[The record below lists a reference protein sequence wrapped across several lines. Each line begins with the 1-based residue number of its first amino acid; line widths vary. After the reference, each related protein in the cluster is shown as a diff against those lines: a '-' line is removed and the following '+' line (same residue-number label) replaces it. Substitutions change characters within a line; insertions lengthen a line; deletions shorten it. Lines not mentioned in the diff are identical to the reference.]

1 MINSLIQNMLKL
13 SKIYI
18 YPVKSLGGIRLDAA
32 NITTRGLENDR
43 RFMLVDENGR
53 FMSQREH
60 PQLAIFQT
68 EIEGD
73 FLKITHKKTGQIL
86 TINLLPNSPLNPL
99 SVTIWDD
106 KTSAIEVSSKASVWF
121 TQALSIPTRLV
132 YMHEESQRKTDTQY
146 SLTGKEI
153 TSFSDGYPILIIGQS
168 SLDDLN
174 NRLENP
180 VNINRFRPNF
190 VFTDGEPFEEDAWH
204 EFTVGNIRFFGVKP
218 CARCIM
224 TTIDQET
231 GEKKGK
237 EPLTTLNKYRKAG
250 HKILFGQ
257 NVLISQL
264 GTVSV
269 GDNVTVVSRKKLA
282 KFEID

>member
-1 MINSLIQNMLKL
+1 MLKL
-13 SKIYI
+13 SEIYI
-18 YPVKSLGGIRLDAA
+18 YPIKSLGGIRLEKS

-43 RFMLVDENGR
+43 RFMLVDENGQ
-53 FMSQREH
+53 FLSQREY

-68 EIEGD
+68 EIESD
-73 FLKITHKKTGQIL
+73 FLKITDKKTGQ
-86 TINLLPNSPLNPL
+86 NLKVSLSPNSKISSL

-106 KTSAIEVSSKASVWF
+106 ETTAIEVSQEASEWF
-121 TQALSIPTRLV
+121 TQTLGISARLV
-132 YMHEESQRKTDTQY
+132 FMHDESQRKIESNYALIGD
-146 SLTGKEI
+146 EI
-153 TSFSDGYPILIIGQS
+153 TSFSDGYPILIAGQS

-174 NRLENP
+174 HRLENP

-190 VFTDGEPFEEDAWH
+190 VFTNGEPFEEDAWH
-204 EFTVGNIRFFGVKP
+204 EFNIANVRFFGVKP
-218 CARCIM
+218 CSRCIM

-237 EPLTTLNKYRKAG
+237 EPLLTLNKYRKAG
-250 HKILFGQ
+250 NRILFGQ
-257 NVLISQL
+257 NVIISQL

-269 GDNVTVVSRKKLA
+269 GDDVTVLSRKKLA

>member
-1 MINSLIQNMLKL
+1 MLKL
-13 SKIYI
+13 SEIYI
-18 YPVKSLGGIRLDAA
+18 YPVKSLGGIRLDFA

-53 FMSQREH
+53 FLSQREH

-68 EIEGD
+68 EIEGK
-73 FLKITHKKTGQIL
+73 FLKITHKKTKQNL
-86 TINLLPNSPLNPL
+86 TINLSPPSQPSLL

-106 KTSAIEVSSKASVWF
+106 NTTAVESSSEASTWF
-121 TQALSIPTRLV
+121 TQILEIPVRLV
-132 YMHEESQRKTDTQY
+132 YMPEESHRKTDTQY
-146 SLTGKEI
+146 SLTGEEI

-190 VFTDGEPFEEDAWH
+190 VFTHGEPFEEDNWH

-231 GEKKGK
+231 GEKKDR
-237 EPLTTLNKYRKAG
+237 EPLLTLNKYRKAG
-250 HKILFGQ
+250 NKILFGQ

-269 GDNVTVVSRKKLA
+269 GEDVTVISRKKLA

>member
-1 MINSLIQNMLKL
+1 MLKL
-13 SKIYI
+13 SEIYI

-32 NITTRGLENDR
+32 NVTTRGLENDR
-43 RFMLVDENGR
+43 RFMLIDEKGR
-53 FMSQREH
+53 FLSQREH

-68 EIEGD
+68 EIEGI
-73 FLKITHKKTGQIL
+73 FLKITNNKNRNTLKISLQYS
-86 TINLLPNSPLNPL
+86 PNHEITHSLN
-99 SVTIWDD
+99 VQIWDD
-106 KTSAIEVSSKASVWF
+106 ETSAIEVSSEASLWF
-121 TQALSIPTRLV
+121 TQALEIPTRLV
-132 YMHEESQRKTDTQY
+132 YMPEESQRKTDAQY
-146 SLTGKEI
+146 SLTGEEI

-190 VFTDGEPFEEDAWH
+190 VFTNGEPFEEDNWH

-224 TTIDQET
+224 TTINQET

-237 EPLTTLNKYRKAG
+237 EPLITLNKYRKAG
-250 HKILFGQ
+250 NKILFGQ

-269 GDNVTVVSRKKLA
+269 GDDVTVVSCKKLA

>member
-1 MINSLIQNMLKL
+1 MLKL
-13 SKIYI
+13 SEIYI
-18 YPVKSLGGIRLDAA
+18 YPVKSLGGIHLDIA
-32 NITTRGLENDR
+32 NITTRGLKNDR
-43 RFMLVDENGR
+43 RFMLIDENGR

-68 EIEGD
+68 KIED
-73 FLKITHKKTGQIL
+73 NFLKIIHKRTGQIL
-86 TINLLPNSPLNPL
+86 LINLSSNSQLAPL

-106 KTSAIEVSSKASVWF
+106 ETSAIEVSSEASAWF
-121 TQALSIPTRLV
+121 TQALNIPTRLV
-132 YMHEESQRKTDTQY
+132 YMPEESQRKTDVQY
-146 SLTGKEI
+146 ALTGEEI

-168 SLDDLN
+168 SLNDLN

-190 VFTDGEPFEEDAWH
+190 VFTDGEPFEEDNWH

-231 GEKKGK
+231 GDKKSK
-237 EPLTTLNKYRKAG
+237 EPLLTLNKYRKAG
-250 HKILFGQ
+250 NKILFGQ

-269 GDNVTVVSRKKLA
+269 GDDVTVISRKKLA

>member
-1 MINSLIQNMLKL
+1 MLKL
-13 SKIYI
+13 SEIYI
-18 YPVKSLGGIRLDAA
+18 YPVKSLGGIHLDIA

-43 RFMLVDENGR
+43 RFMLIDENGR

-68 EIEGD
+68 KIED
-73 FLKITHKKTGQIL
+73 NFLKIIHKRTGQIL
-86 TINLLPNSPLNPL
+86 LINFSSNSQLAPL

-106 KTSAIEVSSKASVWF
+106 ETSAIEVSSEASAWF
-121 TQALSIPTRLV
+121 TQALNIPTRLV
-132 YMHEESQRKTDTQY
+132 YMPEESQRKTDVQY
-146 SLTGKEI
+146 ALTGEEI

-168 SLDDLN
+168 SLNDLN

-190 VFTDGEPFEEDAWH
+190 VFKDGEPFEEDNWH

-224 TTIDQET
+224 TTINQET
-231 GEKKGK
+231 GEKKDK
-237 EPLTTLNKYRKAG
+237 EPLLTLNKYRKAG
-250 HKILFGQ
+250 NKILFGQ

-269 GDNVTVVSRKKLA
+269 GDDVTVISRKKLA

>member
-1 MINSLIQNMLKL
+1 MLKL
-13 SKIYI
+13 SEIYI
-18 YPVKSLGGIRLDAA
+18 YPIKSLGGIRLEKA

-43 RFMLVDENGR
+43 RFMLVDENRR
-53 FMSQREH
+53 FLSQREYAH
-60 PQLAIFQT
+60 LAIFQT
-68 EIEGD
+68 EIESD
-73 FLKITHKKTGQIL
+73 YLKITDKKTGQ
-86 TINLLPNSPLNPL
+86 NLKVNLSPNSQSPAL

-106 KTSAIEVSSKASVWF
+106 ETTAIEVSQEASEWF
-121 TQALSIPTRLV
+121 TQALGIPTRLV
-132 YMHEESQRKTDTQY
+132 YMHEESQRKTDALY
-146 SLTGKEI
+146 SLTGDEI

-168 SLDDLN
+168 SLNDLN

-204 EFTVGNIRFFGVKP
+204 EFTVGDVRFFGVKP
-218 CARCIM
+218 CSRCIM

-237 EPLTTLNKYRKAG
+237 EPLLTLNKYRKAG
-250 HKILFGQ
+250 NKILFGQ
-257 NVLISQL
+257 NVLVSEL

-269 GDNVTVVSRKKLA
+269 GNDVTVLSRKKLV

>member
-1 MINSLIQNMLKL
+1 MLKL
-13 SKIYI
+13 SEIYI
-18 YPVKSLGGIRLDAA
+18 YPVKSLGGIRLDFA

-53 FMSQREH
+53 FLSQREH

-68 EIEGD
+68 EIEGK
-73 FLKITHKKTGQIL
+73 FLKITHKKTKQNL
-86 TINLLPNSPLNPL
+86 TINLSPPSQPSLL

-106 KTSAIEVSSKASVWF
+106 NTTAVESSSEASAWF
-121 TQALSIPTRLV
+121 TKILEIPVRLV
-132 YMHEESQRKTDTQY
+132 YMPEESHRKTDTQY
-146 SLTGKEI
+146 SLTGEEI

-190 VFTDGEPFEEDAWH
+190 VFTHGEPFEEDNWH

-231 GEKKGK
+231 GEKKDR
-237 EPLTTLNKYRKAG
+237 EPLLTLNKYRKAG
-250 HKILFGQ
+250 NKILFGQ

-269 GDNVTVVSRKKLA
+269 GEDVTVISRKKLA

>member
-1 MINSLIQNMLKL
+1 MLKL
-13 SKIYI
+13 SEIYI
-18 YPVKSLGGIRLDAA
+18 YPIKSLGGILLNTA

-43 RFMLVDENGR
+43 RFMLIDENGR
-53 FMSQREH
+53 FLSQREY

-68 EIEGD
+68 EIEAES
-73 FLKITHKKTGQIL
+73 LKITNKKNGSTLQISLQYSLNHKVTQ
-86 TINLLPNSPLNPL
+86 SLN
-99 SVTIWDD
+99 VQIWDD
-106 KTSAIEVSSKASVWF
+106 ETSAIEVSQEASDWF
-121 TQALSIPTRLV
+121 TQALGIPTRLV
-132 YMHEESQRKTDTQY
+132 YMHEESLRKTDAQY
-146 SLTGKEI
+146 SLTGEEI

-204 EFTVGNIRFFGVKP
+204 EFTVGIVSFFGVKP

-237 EPLTTLNKYRKAG
+237 EPLLTLNKYRKAG
-250 HKILFGQ
+250 NRILFGQ
-257 NVLISQL
+257 NVLINQL

-269 GDNVTVVSRKKLA
+269 GDDVTVLSRKKLA
-282 KFEID
+282 KFQID

>member
-1 MINSLIQNMLKL
+1 MLKL
-13 SKIYI
+13 SEIYI
-18 YPVKSLGGIRLDAA
+18 YPIKSLGGIRLEKA

-43 RFMLVDENGR
+43 RFMLVDENGQ
-53 FMSQREH
+53 FLSQREY

-73 FLKITHKKTGQIL
+73 FLKITDKKTGQ
-86 TINLLPNSPLNPL
+86 NLKVNLSPNSQSLAL

-106 KTSAIEVSSKASVWF
+106 TTTAIEVSQEASEWF
-121 TQALSIPTRLV
+121 SQALGIPARLV
-132 YMHEESQRKTDTQY
+132 YMHEESQRKVESNY
-146 SLTGKEI
+146 ALTGDDI
-153 TSFSDGYPILIIGQS
+153 TSFSDGYPILIAGQS

-204 EFTVGNIRFFGVKP
+204 EFTIGDVRFFGVKP
-218 CARCIM
+218 CSRCIM

-237 EPLTTLNKYRKAG
+237 EPLLTLNKYRKAG
-250 HKILFGQ
+250 NKILFGQ
-257 NVLISQL
+257 NVLVSEL

-269 GDNVTVVSRKKLA
+269 GNDVTVLSRKKLV

>member
-1 MINSLIQNMLKL
+1 MLQL
-13 SKIYI
+13 SEIYI
-18 YPVKSLGGIRLDAA
+18 YPIKSLGGIRLENS
-32 NITTRGLENDR
+32 NITSRGLENDR

-53 FMSQREH
+53 FLSQREY
-60 PQLAIFQT
+60 PQLAVFQT

-73 FLKITHKKTGQIL
+73 ILLITNKKSDQ
-86 TINLLPNSPLNPL
+86 NLRISLSQNSQLPSL

-106 KTSAIEVSSKASVWF
+106 KVSAIEVSKEASDWF
-121 TQALSIPTRLV
+121 TQALKIPTRLV
-132 YMHEESQRKTDTQY
+132 YMNEESQRKIEPEY
-146 SLTGKEI
+146 SLSGEEI

-168 SLDDLN
+168 SLNDLN
-174 NRLENP
+174 NRLDNP
-180 VNINRFRPNF
+180 LNINRFRPNF

-204 EFTVGNIRFFGVKP
+204 EFTVGDVRFFGVKP

-231 GEKKGK
+231 SEKSGK
-237 EPLTTLNKYRKAG
+237 EPLLTLNKYRKAG
-250 HKILFGQ
+250 DKILFGQ
-257 NVLISQL
+257 NVLIIQL

-269 GDNVTVVSRKKLA
+269 GNDVTVLSRKKLV

>member
-1 MINSLIQNMLKL
+1 MLKL
-13 SKIYI
+13 SEIYI
-18 YPVKSLGGIRLDAA
+18 YPVKSLGGIRLDFA

-53 FMSQREH
+53 FLSQREH

-68 EIEGD
+68 EIEGK
-73 FLKITHKKTGQIL
+73 FLKITHKKTKQNL
-86 TINLLPNSPLNPL
+86 TINLSPPSQPSLL

-106 KTSAIEVSSKASVWF
+106 NTTAVESSSEASAWF
-121 TQALSIPTRLV
+121 TKILEIPVRLV
-132 YMHEESQRKTDTQY
+132 YMPEESQRKTDTQY
-146 SLTGKEI
+146 SLTGEEI

-174 NRLENP
+174 DRLENP

-190 VFTDGEPFEEDAWH
+190 VFTNGEPFEEDNWH

-224 TTIDQET
+224 TTIDQEP
-231 GEKKGK
+231 GEKKDR
-237 EPLTTLNKYRKAG
+237 EPLLTLNKYRKAG
-250 HKILFGQ
+250 NKILFGQ

-269 GDNVTVVSRKKLA
+269 GEDVTVISRKKLA

>member
-1 MINSLIQNMLKL
+1 MLKL
-13 SKIYI
+13 SEIYI
-18 YPVKSLGGIRLDAA
+18 YPVKSLGGIHLDVA

-43 RFMLVDENGR
+43 RFMLIDEKGR

-68 EIEGD
+68 KIED
-73 FLKITHKKTGQIL
+73 TFLKVAHKKTGQIL
-86 TINLLPNSPLNPL
+86 SINLSSNSQLTPL

-106 KTSAIEVSSKASVWF
+106 ETSAIEVSNDASLWF
-121 TQALSIPTRLV
+121 TQILEIPTRLV
-132 YMHEESQRKTDTQY
+132 YMPEESQRKTDPQY
-146 SLTGKEI
+146 SLTGEEI

-168 SLDDLN
+168 SLNDLN
-174 NRLENP
+174 NRLANP

-190 VFTDGEPFEEDAWH
+190 VFTDGEPFEEDNWH
-204 EFTVGNIRFFGVKP
+204 EFAVGNIRFFGVKP

-237 EPLTTLNKYRKAG
+237 EPLLTLNKYRKAG
-250 HKILFGQ
+250 NRILFGQ

-269 GDNVTVVSRKKLA
+269 GDDVTVISRKKLA

>member
-1 MINSLIQNMLKL
+1 MFKL
-13 SKIYI
+13 SEIYI
-18 YPVKSLGGIRLDAA
+18 YPIKSLGGIRLEKA

-43 RFMLVDENGR
+43 RFMLVDKNGQ
-53 FMSQREH
+53 FLSQREY

-68 EIEGD
+68 EIKGD
-73 FLKITHKKTGQIL
+73 FLKITNKKTGQ
-86 TINLLPNSPLNPL
+86 NLKVNLSPNSQSFAL

-106 KTSAIEVSSKASVWF
+106 TTTAIEVSQEASEWF
-121 TQALSIPTRLV
+121 SQALGVPARLV
-132 YMHEESQRKTDTQY
+132 YMHEESQRKVESNY
-146 SLTGKEI
+146 ALTGDDI
-153 TSFSDGYPILIIGQS
+153 TSFSDGYPILIAGQS

-204 EFTVGNIRFFGVKP
+204 EFTVGDVRFFGVKP
-218 CARCIM
+218 CSRCIM

-237 EPLTTLNKYRKAG
+237 EPLLTLNKYRKAG
-250 HKILFGQ
+250 NKILFGQ
-257 NVLISQL
+257 NVLVSEL

-269 GDNVTVVSRKKLA
+269 GNDVTVFSRKKLA

>member
-1 MINSLIQNMLKL
+1 MFKL
-13 SKIYI
+13 SEIYI
-18 YPVKSLGGIRLDAA
+18 YPIKSLGGIRLEKS

-53 FMSQREH
+53 FLTQREH
-60 PQLAIFQT
+60 PELAV
-68 EIEGD
+68 
-73 FLKITHKKTGQIL
+73 FLTAIDGETL
-86 TINLLPNSPLNPL
+86 TITNKKDGS
-99 SVTIWDD
+99 SVKVSTKYSLHNAENQTINVQIWDD
-106 KTSAIEVSSKASVWF
+106 ETAAIEVNNEASEWF

-132 YMHEESQRKTDTQY
+132 YMHEESERKIETNY
-146 SLTGKEI
+146 ALTGNEI

-204 EFTVGNIRFFGVKP
+204 EFIIGDVRFFGVKP
-218 CARCIM
+218 CSRCIM
-224 TTIDQET
+224 TTINQET
-231 GEKKGK
+231 GERKGK
-237 EPLTTLNKYRKAG
+237 EPLLTLNKYRKAG
-250 HKILFGQ
+250 NKILFGQ
-257 NVLISQL
+257 NVLVSQL

-269 GDNVTVVSRKKLA
+269 GDDVTVLSRKKLA
-282 KFEID
+282 KFQID

>member
-1 MINSLIQNMLKL
+1 MLKL
-13 SKIYI
+13 SEIYI
-18 YPVKSLGGIRLDAA
+18 YPVKSLGGIRLNFA

-53 FMSQREH
+53 FLSQREH

-68 EIEGD
+68 KIEGD

-86 TINLLPNSPLNPL
+86 SINLSSNSQLTPLT
-99 SVTIWDD
+99 VTIWDD
-106 KTSAIEVSSKASVWF
+106 ETAAIEVSTEASLWF
-121 TQALSIPTRLV
+121 TQIVGIPTRLV
-132 YMHEESQRKTDTQY
+132 YMPEESHRKTDAQY

-174 NRLENP
+174 SRLENQ

-190 VFTDGEPFEEDAWH
+190 VFTEGKPFEEEAWH
-204 EFTVGNIRFFGVKP
+204 EFSIGNIRFFGVKP

-237 EPLTTLNKYRKAG
+237 EPLLTLNKYRKAG
-250 HKILFGQ
+250 NKILFGQ
-257 NVLISQL
+257 NVLINQL

-269 GDNVTVVSRKKLA
+269 GDDVTVMSRKKLE

>member
-1 MINSLIQNMLKL
+1 MLKL
-13 SKIYI
+13 SEIYI
-18 YPVKSLGGIRLDAA
+18 YPIKSLGGIRLETA

-53 FMSQREH
+53 FLSQREY

-68 EIEGD
+68 EIEAA
-73 FLKITHKKTGQIL
+73 FLKITNKKNGSTLKISLQYSIL
-86 TINLLPNSPLNPL
+86 HSFSHSII
-99 SVTIWDD
+99 VQIWDD
-106 KTSAIEVSSKASVWF
+106 ETTAIEVSEEATNWF
-121 TQALSIPTRLV
+121 TQALDIPTRLV
-132 YMHEESQRKTDTQY
+132 YMHEESQRKTDAQY
-146 SLTGKEI
+146 SLTGEEI

-190 VFTDGEPFEEDAWH
+190 VFTNGEPFEEDAWH
-204 EFTVGNIRFFGVKP
+204 EFTVGNVRFFGVKP

-237 EPLTTLNKYRKAG
+237 EPLLTLNKYRKAG
-250 HKILFGQ
+250 NKILFGQ

-269 GDNVTVVSRKKLA
+269 GDDVTVLSHKKLA

>member
-1 MINSLIQNMLKL
+1 MLKL
-13 SKIYI
+13 SEIYI
-18 YPVKSLGGIRLDAA
+18 YPVKSLGGIRLDFA

-53 FMSQREH
+53 FLSQREH

-68 EIEGD
+68 EIEGK
-73 FLKITHKKTGQIL
+73 FLKITHKKTKQNL
-86 TINLLPNSPLNPL
+86 TINLSPPSQPSLL

-106 KTSAIEVSSKASVWF
+106 NTTAVESSSEASAWF
-121 TQALSIPTRLV
+121 TKILEIPVRLV
-132 YMHEESQRKTDTQY
+132 YMPEESQRKTDTQY
-146 SLTGKEI
+146 SLTGEEI

-190 VFTDGEPFEEDAWH
+190 VFTHGEPFEEDNWH

-231 GEKKGK
+231 GEKKDR
-237 EPLTTLNKYRKAG
+237 EPLLTLNKYRKAAN
-250 HKILFGQ
+250 KILFGQ

-269 GDNVTVVSRKKLA
+269 GDDVTVVSRKKLA

>member
-1 MINSLIQNMLKL
+1 MLKL
-13 SKIYI
+13 SEIYI
-18 YPVKSLGGIRLDAA
+18 YPVKSLGGIHLDVA

-43 RFMLVDENGR
+43 RFMLIDEKGR

-60 PQLAIFQT
+60 TQLAIFQT
-68 EIEGD
+68 KIED
-73 FLKITHKKTGQIL
+73 TFLKVTHKKTGQIL
-86 TINLLPNSPLNPL
+86 SINLSSNSQLTPL

-106 KTSAIEVSSKASVWF
+106 ETSAIEVSNDASLWF
-121 TQALSIPTRLV
+121 TQILEIPTRLV
-132 YMHEESQRKTDTQY
+132 YMPEESQRKTDPQY
-146 SLTGKEI
+146 SLTGEEI

-168 SLDDLN
+168 SLNDLN
-174 NRLENP
+174 NRLANP

-190 VFTDGEPFEEDAWH
+190 VFTDGEPFEEDNWH
-204 EFTVGNIRFFGVKP
+204 EFAVGNIRFFGVKP

-237 EPLTTLNKYRKAG
+237 EPLLTLNKYRKAG
-250 HKILFGQ
+250 NRILFGQ

-269 GDNVTVVSRKKLA
+269 GDDVTVISRKKLA

>member
-1 MINSLIQNMLKL
+1 MLKL
-13 SKIYI
+13 SEIYI
-18 YPVKSLGGIRLDAA
+18 YPVKSLGGIRLQTA

-53 FMSQREH
+53 FLSQREH
-60 PQLAIFQT
+60 PQLAIFKT
-68 EIEGD
+68 EIEAES
-73 FLKITHKKTGQIL
+73 LKITNKKDGSTLKISLQYSQNHEISQ
-86 TINLLPNSPLNPL
+86 LLN
-99 SVTIWDD
+99 VQIWDD
-106 KTSAIEVSSKASVWF
+106 ETSAIEISSEATNWF
-121 TQALSIPTRLV
+121 TEALGIPARLV
-132 YMHEESQRKTDTQY
+132 YMPEESHRKTDAQY
-146 SLTGKEI
+146 SLTGEEI

-168 SLDDLN
+168 SLNDLN

-204 EFTVGNIRFFGVKP
+204 EFTVGNVRFFGVKP

-237 EPLTTLNKYRKAG
+237 EPLLTLNKYRKAG
-250 HKILFGQ
+250 NKILFGQ

-269 GDNVTVVSRKKLA
+269 GDDVTILSRKKLA
-282 KFEID
+282 KFEIV

>member
-1 MINSLIQNMLKL
+1 MLKL
-13 SKIYI
+13 SEIYI
-18 YPVKSLGGIRLDAA
+18 YPVKSLGGICLEKS

-43 RFMLVDENGR
+43 RFMLVNENGR
-53 FMSQREH
+53 FLSQREY
-60 PQLAIFQT
+60 PQLAVFKTAIK
-68 EIEGD
+68 GD
-73 FLKITHKKTGQIL
+73 FLEITHKKTSQNL
-86 TINLLPNSPLNPL
+86 TINLSYNSNLPLI

-106 KTSAIEVSSKASVWF
+106 ETLAIEVSSEATNWF
-121 TQALSIPTRLV
+121 SEALGVLTRLV
-132 YMHEESQRKTDTQY
+132 YMPEESQRKTDAQY
-146 SLTGKEI
+146 ALTGKEI

-190 VFTDGEPFEEDAWH
+190 VVANSEPFEEDAWH
-204 EFTVGNIRFFGVKP
+204 EFTIGNVRFFGVKP

-237 EPLTTLNKYRKAG
+237 EPLLTLNNYRKVND
-250 HKILFGQ
+250 KILLGQ

-264 GTVSV
+264 GTVSI
-269 GDNVTVVSRKKLA
+269 GDDVTVINRKKLA
-282 KFEID
+282 KFEIV

>member
-1 MINSLIQNMLKL
+1 MLKL
-13 SKIYI
+13 SEIYI
-18 YPVKSLGGIRLDAA
+18 YPVKSLGGIHLDVA

-43 RFMLVDENGR
+43 RFMLIDEKGR

-68 EIEGD
+68 KIED
-73 FLKITHKKTGQIL
+73 TFLKVTHKKTGQIL
-86 TINLLPNSPLNPL
+86 SINLSSNSQLTPL

-106 KTSAIEVSSKASVWF
+106 ETYAIEVSNDASLWF
-121 TQALSIPTRLV
+121 TQILEIPTRLV
-132 YMHEESQRKTDTQY
+132 YMPEESQRKTDPQY
-146 SLTGKEI
+146 SLTGEEI

-168 SLDDLN
+168 SLNDLN
-174 NRLENP
+174 NRLANP

-190 VFTDGEPFEEDAWH
+190 VFTDGEPFEEDNWH
-204 EFTVGNIRFFGVKP
+204 EFAVGNIRFFGVKP

-237 EPLTTLNKYRKAG
+237 EPLLTLNKYRKAG
-250 HKILFGQ
+250 NRILFGQ

-269 GDNVTVVSRKKLA
+269 GDDVTVISRKKLA

>member
-1 MINSLIQNMLKL
+1 
-13 SKIYI
+13 
-18 YPVKSLGGIRLDAA
+18 
-32 NITTRGLENDR
+32 
-43 RFMLVDENGR
+43 VDENGR
-53 FMSQREH
+53 FLSQREH

-68 EIEGD
+68 EIEAES
-73 FLKITHKKTGQIL
+73 LKITNKKDGSTLQISLQYSLNHKVTQ
-86 TINLLPNSPLNPL
+86 SLN
-99 SVTIWDD
+99 VQIWDD
-106 KTSAIEVSSKASVWF
+106 ETSAIEVSPEATNWF
-121 TQALSIPTRLV
+121 TQALGITARLV
-132 YMHEESQRKTDTQY
+132 YMPEESHRKTDAQY
-146 SLTGKEI
+146 SLTGEEI

-174 NRLENP
+174 NRLENT

-190 VFTDGEPFEEDAWH
+190 VFTNGEPFEEDAWH
-204 EFTVGNIRFFGVKP
+204 EFTVGNVRFFGVKP

-237 EPLTTLNKYRKAG
+237 EPLLTLNKYRKAG
-250 HKILFGQ
+250 NKILFGQ

-269 GDNVTVVSRKKLA
+269 GDDVTILSRKKLA
-282 KFEID
+282 KFEIV

>member
-1 MINSLIQNMLKL
+1 MLKL
-13 SKIYI
+13 SEIYI
-18 YPVKSLGGIRLDAA
+18 YPIKSLGGIRLDAT
-32 NITTRGLENDR
+32 NITTRGLEKDR

-53 FMSQREH
+53 FLSQREYT
-60 PQLAIFQT
+60 QLAIFKT
-68 EIEGD
+68 EIEGEY
-73 FLKITHKKTGQIL
+73 LKITHKKGGQ
-86 TINLLPNSPLNPL
+86 TIKVNLSPSSQSTPIQ
-99 SVTIWDD
+99 VTIWDD
-106 KTSAIEVSSKASVWF
+106 ETTAIEVSQEASNWF
-121 TQALSIPTRLV
+121 TQALGIPTRLV
-132 YMHEESQRKTDTQY
+132 YMHEESQRKVESNY
-146 SLTGKEI
+146 ALTGDEI

-180 VNINRFRPNF
+180 VNINRFRPNL

-204 EFTVGNIRFFGVKP
+204 EFTVGGVRFFGVKP

-237 EPLTTLNKYRKAG
+237 EPLLTLNKYRKAG
-250 HKILFGQ
+250 NRILFGQ

-264 GTVSV
+264 GTVSI
-269 GDNVTVVSRKKLA
+269 GDDVTVLSRKKLA

>member
-1 MINSLIQNMLKL
+1 MLKL
-13 SKIYI
+13 SEIYI
-18 YPVKSLGGIRLDAA
+18 YPIKSLGGIRLDAT

-53 FMSQREH
+53 FLSQREYT
-60 PQLAIFQT
+60 QLAIFKT
-68 EIEGD
+68 EIEGEY
-73 FLKITHKKTGQIL
+73 LKITHKKDGQ
-86 TINLLPNSPLNPL
+86 TIKVNLSPSSQSIPIQ
-99 SVTIWDD
+99 VTIWDD
-106 KTSAIEVSSKASVWF
+106 ETTAIEVSQEASNWF
-121 TQALSIPTRLV
+121 TQALGIPTRLV
-132 YMHEESQRKTDTQY
+132 YMHEESQRKVESNY
-146 SLTGKEI
+146 ALTGDEI

-180 VNINRFRPNF
+180 VNINRFRPNL

-204 EFTVGNIRFFGVKP
+204 EFTVGDVRFFGVKP

-237 EPLTTLNKYRKAG
+237 EPLLTLNKYRKAG
-250 HKILFGQ
+250 NRILFGQ

-264 GTVSV
+264 GTVSI
-269 GDNVTVVSRKKLA
+269 GDDVTVLSRKKLA